1 MSENFILQAQLDND
15 DVSICDEL
23 IDYFKSN
30 GEYKSKGNT
39 TLNTNTISKVSTD
52 LTVHQYS
59 NSPLIKKY
67 LSYLFSLAQIYIKKY
82 STGFFGLDMLEGF
95 NIQHYAP
102 NEGYFEWHNERSI
115 SKSPERVLVWMTY
128 LNDVDDGGETE
139 FKYQNL
145 KIKSQK
151 GKTLIWPTD
160 FTHTHRG
167 ITSPTQHKYIIT
179 GWFHHLQVN
188 QVLNH
193 ALNNTEDFIKSV
205 KERDGGN

>member
-1 MSENFILQAQLDND
+1 
-15 DVSICDEL
+15 
-23 IDYFKSN
+23 
-30 GEYKSKGNT
+30 
-39 TLNTNTISKVSTD
+39 
-52 LTVHQYS
+52 
-59 NSPLIKKY
+59 
-67 LSYLFSLAQIYIKKY
+67 
-82 STGFFGLDMLEGF
+82 MLEGF

-102 NEGYFEWHNERSI
+102 NEGYFEWHNERTTTN
-115 SKSPERVLVWMTY
+115 SPERALVWMTY

-188 QVLNH
+188 HVLNH
-193 ALNNTEDFIKSV
+193 ALNNTEGFIKSV
-205 KERDGGN
+205 KERDGKN

>member
-1 MSENFILQAQLDND
+1 MSENFILQAQLDNN
-15 DVSICDEL
+15 DVHICDDL

-30 GEYKSKGNT
+30 DEYKSKGKT
-39 TLNTNTISKVSTD
+39 TLNTDKISKLSTD
-52 LTVHQYS
+52 LAIQPYS

-102 NEGYFEWHNERSI
+102 NEGYFEWHNERSTT
-115 SKSPERVLVWMTY
+115 KSPERALVWMTY

-151 GKTLIWPTD
+151 D

-188 QVLNH
+188 HVLNH
-193 ALNNTEDFIKSV
+193 ALNNTEGFIKSV
-205 KERDGGN
+205 KERDGKN

>member
-1 MSENFILQAQLDND
+1 MSENFILQAQLDNN
-15 DVSICDEL
+15 DVHICDDL

-30 GEYKSKGNT
+30 DEYKSKGKT
-39 TLNTNTISKVSTD
+39 TLNTDKISKLSTD
-52 LTVHQYS
+52 LAIQPYS

-102 NEGYFEWHNERSI
+102 NEGYFEWHNERSTT
-115 SKSPERVLVWMTY
+115 KSPERALVWMTY

-151 GKTLIWPTD
+151 GRTLIWPTD

-167 ITSPTQHKYIIT
+167 ITSTTKHKYIIT

-188 QVLNH
+188 HVLNH
-193 ALNNTEDFIKSV
+193 ALNNTEGFIKSV
-205 KERDGGN
+205 KERDGKN